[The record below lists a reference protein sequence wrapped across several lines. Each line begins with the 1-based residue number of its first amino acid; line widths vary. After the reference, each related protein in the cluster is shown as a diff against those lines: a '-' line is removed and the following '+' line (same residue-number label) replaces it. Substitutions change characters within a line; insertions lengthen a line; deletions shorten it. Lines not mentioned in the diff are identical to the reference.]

1 MEYTGGALPSTS
13 DIRTFSYSPEGMKIP
28 KKGGKRYL
36 YTDIEDQARVGICT
50 AIHLTQNAG
59 KAYGK
64 RFSADFQYACQKMFY
79 DKNWN
84 EGSSILAA
92 LWVAKNIGF
101 LEEKEWKHTKQQD
114 RRKGYE
120 WYVEKLK
127 NIPKEEIERL
137 KEKAKHSN
145 SFLSTYKV
153 KAFAS
158 VPVDR
163 DFMASAIF
171 EDANAGILARFA
183 LGNEWWT
190 KKTGEKTNDKKYIEP
205 LRPPAK
211 VISGHAV
218 TISNFDGGSF
228 RIANTWGHDWAD
240 NGTAYFLLKQYQP
253 TECWRVW
260 YERVDTLPLEIE
272 RQLAERRGLEG
283 KMFDLLERIRRVI
296 FVV

>member
-1 MEYTGGALPSTS
+1 MFEYTGGALPSAK
-13 DIRTFSYSPEGMKIP
+13 DIRTFSYSPLGMKIP

-36 YTDIEDQARVGICT
+36 YTDIEDQSRVGICT

-64 RFSADFQYACQKMFY
+64 KFSADFQYLCQKMFY

-101 LEEKEWKHTKQQD
+101 LEEKDWKYTKQQD
-114 RRKGYE
+114 RRRGYE
-120 WYVEKLK
+120 WYVDKLK
-127 NIPKEEIERL
+127 NIPIDEIERL
-137 KEKAKHSN
+137 KEKVKCST
-145 SFLSTYKV
+145 FSTYKV

-158 VPVDR
+158 VPVER

-171 EDANAGILARFA
+171 EDNYSGILARFA

-190 KKTGEKTNDKKYIEP
+190 KKTGGNTNDKKYIEP
-205 LRPPAK
+205 LRPPQK

-228 RIANTWGHDWAD
+228 RIANTWGNDWAD

-260 YERVDTLPLEIE
+260 YQRIDGLPLEIE
-272 RQLAERRGLEG
+272 KQLAERGGLEG
-283 KMFDLLERIRRVI
+283 KLFNILEYIRRVF
-296 FVV
+296 FVL